1 MPKTMCGKDYPS
13 AYQDGYADFY
23 YERYKVTEGVLIP
36 RPDTELLVEAA
47 LMLCGALECPMGDV
61 MKLKPVISAKKI
73 SLIDLCAGTGCVGIS
88 TANALVSSGREV
100 ELAEVDISDDALACV
115 RDNSD
120 ICLTDV
126 NIIKAD
132 ILSGDA
138 DLGLKADII
147 TSNPPYVTDQEM
159 TELPKSVT
167 YEPELALRG
176 GADGMMFYGRLCSIG
191 NSILNDGG
199 VLVVEHGYRQQEQV
213 IKVFEDNGYT
223 CVTGLCDYGG
233 NPRVTAGIR
242 RSYAG

>member
-1 MPKTMCGKDYPS
+1 
-13 AYQDGYADFY
+13 
-23 YERYKVTEGVLIP
+23 
-36 RPDTELLVEAA
+36 
-47 LMLCGALECPMGDV
+47 
-61 MKLKPVISAKKI
+61 
-73 SLIDLCAGTGCVGIS
+73 
-88 TANALVSSGREV
+88 
-100 ELAEVDISDDALACV
+100 
-115 RDNSD
+115 
-120 ICLTDV
+120 
-126 NIIKAD
+126 
-132 ILSGDA
+132 
-138 DLGLKADII
+138 
-147 TSNPPYVTDQEM
+147 M